1 MDKLLQNNSTKRSKY
16 LILLAIIIDHDLCL
30 NSNVRLTDVFP
41 LEFVKA
47 LLSSFLSVYN
57 KKWMGILMLWQQFLM
72 LFQLNNFLLI
82 IFHHSA
88 GQVIK
93 WGYEGC

>member
-1 MDKLLQNNSTKRSKY
+1 
-16 LILLAIIIDHDLCL
+16 
-30 NSNVRLTDVFP
+30 
-41 LEFVKA
+41 
-47 LLSSFLSVYN
+47 
-57 KKWMGILMLWQQFLM
+57 M